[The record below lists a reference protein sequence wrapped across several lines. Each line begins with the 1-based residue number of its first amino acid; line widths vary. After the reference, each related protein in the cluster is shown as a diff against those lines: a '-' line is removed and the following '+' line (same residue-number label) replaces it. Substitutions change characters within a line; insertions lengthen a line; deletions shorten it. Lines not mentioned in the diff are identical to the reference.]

1 MRNPFKALS
10 KFEWGLYI
18 LSLSLVALSYT
29 LSQSGFLSFIASL
42 IGVTALIFVAKGDVF
57 GQVITVIFALFYAYI
72 SLKFKYYGEMITYL
86 GMTAPMAVMAVISW
100 MRNPYADTRE
110 VKVASLR
117 ARHFVWV
124 GVFTA
129 AVTAVFYFILSA
141 LGTPNLFF
149 STLSVTTSF
158 AASAL
163 TFLRSP
169 YYALAYAANDVV
181 LIVLWVLASLTDISY
196 LPMIICFA
204 AFLINDIYGFIN
216 WTKMKNRQS

>member
-1 MRNPFKALS
+1 MRNPFSSLN

-18 LSLSLVALSYT
+18 LSLSLVTLSYV
-29 LSQSGFLSFIASL
+29 LSGSGFLSFIASL
-42 IGVTALIFVAKGDVF
+42 IGVTALIFVAKGDVW
-57 GQVITVIFALFYAYI
+57 GQVITVVFALFYAYI
-72 SLKFKYYGEMITYL
+72 SLKFRYYGEMITYL
-86 GMTAPMAVMAVISW
+86 GMTAPMAIMAVISW
-100 MRNPYADTRE
+100 IRNPYDGTRE
-110 VKVASLR
+110 VKVARLR

-124 GVFTA
+124 SVLTV
-129 AVTAVFYFILSA
+129 AVTAIFYFILSV
-141 LGTPNLFF
+141 LDTPNLLF

-158 AASAL
+158 SASAL

-181 LIVLWVLASLTDISY
+181 LIVLWVLASITDISY
-196 LPMIICFA
+196 LPMIICFV

>member
-1 MRNPFKALS
+1 MRNPFSSLNKL
-10 KFEWGLYI
+10 EWGLYV
-18 LSLSLVALSYT
+18 LSLSLVTLSYL
-29 LSQSGFLSFIASL
+29 LSQSGFLSFVASL

-57 GQVITVIFALFYAYI
+57 GQVMTVIFALFYAYI
-72 SLKFKYYGEMITYL
+72 SLKFRYYGEMITYV

-100 MRNPYADTRE
+100 VRNPYNGTRE
-110 VKVASLR
+110 VRVARLR
-117 ARHFVWV
+117 AAHFVWV
-124 GVFTA
+124 AVLTV
-129 AVTAVFYFILSA
+129 AVTAVFYFILAA
-141 LGTPNLFF
+141 LDTPNLFF

-181 LIVLWVLASLTDISY
+181 LIVLWVLASITDISY
-196 LPMIICFA
+196 LPMIICFV

>member
-1 MRNPFKALS
+1 MRNPFSSLN

-18 LSLSLVALSYT
+18 LSLSLVTLSYALSQGG
-29 LSQSGFLSFIASL
+29 LLSFIASL

-72 SLKFKYYGEMITYL
+72 SLKFKYYGEMITYI
-86 GMTAPMAVMAVISW
+86 GMTAPMAVMAVVSW
-100 MRNPYADTRE
+100 VRNPYNGTRE
-110 VKVASLR
+110 VKVARLR
-117 ARHFVWV
+117 PYHFVWV
-124 GVFTA
+124 SVMTEI
-129 AVTAVFYFILSA
+129 VPAVFYFILAA
-141 LGTPNLFF
+141 LDTPNLFF
-149 STLSVTTSF
+149 STISVTTSF
-158 AASAL
+158 YASAL

-181 LIVLWVLASLTDISY
+181 LIVLWVLASITDISY
-196 LPMIICFA
+196 LPMIICFV

>member
-1 MRNPFKALS
+1 MRNPFKSLN

-18 LSLSLVALSYT
+18 LSLTLVILSYALSG
-29 LSQSGFLSFIASL
+29 SGFLSFIASL

-57 GQVITVIFALFYAYI
+57 GQVMTVVFALFYAYI
-72 SLKFKYYGEMITYL
+72 SLRFRYYGEMITYV

-100 MRNPYADTRE
+100 VRNPYEGTHE
-110 VKVASLR
+110 VKVARLR
-117 ARHFVWV
+117 AAHFVWV
-124 GVFTA
+124 AVLTA
-129 AVTAVFYFILSA
+129 IVTAVFYFILAA
-141 LGTPNLFF
+141 LETPNLFF

-169 YYALAYAANDVV
+169 FYALAYASNDVV
-181 LIVLWVLASLTDISY
+181 LIVLWVLASITDISY

>member
-1 MRNPFKALS
+1 MRNPFSSLNKL
-10 KFEWGLYI
+10 EWGLYI
-18 LSLSLVALSYT
+18 LSLSLVGLSYA

-57 GQVITVIFALFYAYI
+57 GQVMTVVFALFYAYI
-72 SLKFKYYGEMITYL
+72 SLRFRYYGEMITYL

-100 MRNPYADTRE
+100 VKNPYKGTRE
-110 VKVASLR
+110 VRVASLG
-117 ARHFVWV
+117 ARHFAWV

-129 AVTAVFYFILSA
+129 AVTAIFYFILSA
-141 LGTPNLFF
+141 LETPNLFF
-149 STLSVTTSF
+149 STISVTTSF

-196 LPMIICFA
+196 IPMIICFA
-204 AFLINDIYGFIN
+204 AFLINDVYGFIN
-216 WTKMKNRQS
+216 WTKMKSRQS